1 MKRQALALAVLLIA
15 APRAFPEVRY
25 ASFEPKSVGRTVAYA
40 VELPPSYATS
50 DRSYPVLYFLHGLFE
65 NHTFWEKR
73 GLSGV
78 LNDVRSRGEIPELI
92 VVSVD
97 GGNALFMN
105 SALGSFEDLFTQDL
119 VGHVEATYRAI
130 PARHGRALLGFS
142 TGGHAA
148 LRVALKRPDV
158 FQVVAAHSAML
169 LEKIPAT
176 DQEGLGLGY
185 LTAFRRA
192 LGNPINPGL
201 WAANDPLAWAA
212 RVGQR
217 TPALYFDCGSEDR
230 YGVFQGN
237 RALHAR
243 LEQRKVPHQFSLHPG
258 DHDYG
263 YLKGVLDKSLRFVAG
278 ALRAATPAAPSRR

>member
-1 MKRQALALAVLLIA
+1 MKRRALALAVLLVA
-15 APRAFPEVRY
+15 ARSAPAEVRY
-25 ASFEPKSVGRTVAYA
+25 ASFESGSVARSVAYA

-50 DRSYPVLYFLHGLFE
+50 DQAYPVLYFLHGLFE

-78 LNDVRSRGEIPELI
+78 LHDVRSRGEIPELI
-92 VVSVD
+92 VVSID
-97 GGNALFMN
+97 GGNSLFIN
-105 SALGSFEDLFTQDL
+105 SALGGFEDLFVQDL
-119 VGHVEATYRAI
+119 IGHVEATYRVI

-158 FQVVAAHSAML
+158 FQAVAAHSAML
-169 LEKIPAT
+169 LERIPA
-176 DQEGLGLGY
+176 DEEGLGLGY
-185 LTAFRRA
+185 MTAFRRA
-192 LGNPINPGL
+192 LGSPINPGL
-201 WAANDPLAWAA
+201 WAANNPLTWADRA
-212 RVGQR
+212 GQR

-243 LEQRKVPHQFSLHPG
+243 LEQRKVPHQFSLYPG

-263 YLKGVLDKSLRFVAG
+263 YLKSVLDKSLRFVAG
-278 ALRAATPAAPSRR
+278 ALRAATPSPPSRR